1 MLRSF
6 ITQFFADLLL
16 LSVFSI
22 PLVLV
27 ARHVGRRSL
36 IRTFAI
42 AAAIVASV
50 TASIAASSDRLVQQ
64 CFDAGNT
71 GCMDIGS
78 AGFRMLLIGG
88 YILAALG
95 EAYFVAQD

>member
-1 MLRSF
+1 MTSF
-6 ITQFFADLLL
+6 IAQFLSDLLL

-42 AAAIVASV
+42 AAAIVAAV
-50 TASIAASSDRLVQQ
+50 AASIAASSDMLVQQ

-71 GCMDIGS
+71 GCADFGS
-78 AGFRMLLIGG
+78 AGFRMLLLGG
-88 YILAALG
+88 YIVAALG
-95 EAYFVAQD
+95 EAYLVSQD